1 MKSLKKLFAAAV
13 VTAVALSATGCSAVS
28 KFIEDGQAR
37 YDADPAAYEAITGH
51 RAYFEV
57 NPMVNTQGS

>member
-1 MKSLKKLFAAAV
+1 MKSLKKLFAVAVISAA
-13 VTAVALSATGCSAVS
+13 AFSATGCSAVG

-37 YDADPAAYEAITGH
+37 YDKDPAAYEAITGH

-57 NPMVNTQGS
+57 NPMVNVQGS